1 MCLELRE
8 QHTRAGSPW
17 AELCVGHCC
26 PLSLLPKR
34 KAGTALSQQH
44 PGHTT
49 ICPCGFYLVQNRLNS
64 HPIFFRE
71 AQSHLPSADA
81 GKQDEEQVPE
91 LLHLLSDL
99 FYHTLQK
106 RIQFWTQKASLYQVE
121 RAQLQVPLPAGY
133 SRELHGATKGH
144 VIPVCVYTGCAPLL
158 LRHCH
163 QHQEVNC
170 WLSNGLGTHPLIEAA
185 AVQLA
190 PYRTNAC
197 KRCYS
202 FSPGTLP
209 LLGPYCELQ
218 SRDCEPCS
226 RAAGSHDNH
235 PAAGSSTLPVH
246 GF

>member
-26 PLSLLPKR
+26 PLSLLPER

-133 SRELHGATKGH
+133 KQRASWGDQGPRYTCVCIYRLCTTAPEALPPTSGGELLAEQWFRNTSTHRGFCCSAGPIQDKR
-144 VIPVCVYTGCAPLL
+144 L
-158 LRHCH
+158 
-163 QHQEVNC
+163 QEM
-170 WLSNGLGTHPLIEAA
+170 
-185 AVQLA
+185 
-190 PYRTNAC
+190 
-197 KRCYS
+197 
-202 FSPGTLP
+202 
-209 LLGPYCELQ
+209 LQ
-218 SRDCEPCS
+218 
-226 RAAGSHDNH
+226 
-235 PAAGSSTLPVH
+235 
-246 GF
+246 F